1 MNAPARIDPVTL
13 EVLRGRFDAVA
24 DEMEHAILRSAYST
38 IVTEALDA
46 TAAVFDARGRTVS
59 QACAIPVHLGTLTE
73 LGLRF
78 ATAYPAGVAKPG
90 DLYMINDPYCG
101 GTHLPDIAVAA
112 PVFCAGELVGYVATM
127 THHQDVGGAAPGST
141 STNVYDHHSEGLRIP
156 MLRFGEGGR
165 IDEDVLALLTA
176 NSRSP
181 HNMRG
186 DLMAQVAGCATG
198 ERRLAAVFADYGIAP
213 VRAAIDALM
222 DYAERL
228 TRLAIDAIP
237 DGEYAFTDW
246 LDNDGTETGTEPVR
260 IQVAIRVAG
269 TAVEFDFDGSAP
281 QVRSAINNVASSTLA
296 AVYYAIRTL
305 TGNAAP
311 NNDGCYRPI
320 TLKLPEA
327 SVVNAAYPAPINAR
341 GVALARIAD
350 VVMGAMAKA
359 VPSKMP
365 AAGCGHA
372 TVIHAGAFDRGP
384 ASGSSAHWEARC
396 AAAWARARPRMGSTS
411 PTTTSRIPTTC
422 RSRSPSGS
430 SRCATTPSR
439 CGPTRAVR
447 DATGAGSDTA
457 SSSNGSRA
465 RPVSRCGASGTC
477 SALGASTAVAAHR
490 PAGRSCAAPM
500 AASRRCRPRP
510 CCRSRRARRCAI
522 GRRAAVVRSRP
533 GCGIRRP
540 SATTCSTAASRRN
553 RPATTTV
560 SCCAKARSTLRQRP
574 SAVRRCSRRLRA
586 LRRRERVTA

>member
-1 MNAPARIDPVTL
+1 MNTPARIDPVTL

-78 ATAYPAGVAKPG
+78 AAAYPAGVAKPG

-237 DGEYAFTDW
+237 DGEYSFTDW

-260 IQVAIRVAG
+260 IQVAIRVQG

-305 TGNAAP
+305 TGDAAP

-359 VPSKMP
+359 VPAKMP

-372 TVIHAGAFDRGP
+372 TVIHAGAFDRETGKRIIGALGGP
-384 ASGSSAHWEARC
+384 LRGGMG
-396 AAAWARARPRMGSTS
+396 ARPTKDGIDVADHDLSNSYHVPIEVTEREFPVRYHTLALWTDSGGPGRYRGGLGYRVELEWLKGEASLALRRERHVFR
-411 PTTTSRIPTTC
+411 PWGIHGGGCAPTC
-422 RSRSPSGS
+422 RTELRRVDGS
-430 SRCATTPSR
+430 VETVPAKTVLQIRAGETLCYWSTGGGGAFPAGLRDPA
-439 CGPTRAVR
+439 AVR
-447 DATGAGSDTA
+447 DDVLDGRVSARSAFDDYGVVLRDGQVDAAATAE
-457 SSSNGSRA
+457 
-465 RPVSRCGASGTC
+465 
-477 SALGASTAVAAHR
+477 
-490 PAGRSCAAPM
+490 
-500 AASRRCRPRP
+500 
-510 CCRSRRARRCAI
+510 RRATMP
-522 GRRAAVVRSRP
+522 P
-533 GCGIRRP
+533 GVTSG
-540 SATTCSTAASRRN
+540 A
-553 RPATTTV
+553 PA
-560 SCCAKARSTLRQRP
+560 
-574 SAVRRCSRRLRA
+574 
-586 LRRRERVTA
+586 